1 MTDNSIPGSTD
12 QKGKIRWGSVLAGVS
27 ILLVLALLTVGLLQA
42 YRGPLKLGEP
52 APDFILHT
60 FDGEQIDTSELRGQ
74 VILVN
79 VWASWCATCVYE
91 ASELEQ
97 AYLMYRDQGAVFLG
111 VDWSDTETKALEY
124 LQRFGIT
131 YPNGPDL
138 GGQIYRDYRVKGVPE
153 TFIINPD
160 GLLSGLKIGAYS
172 SLDEIVHA
180 IEVAL
185 DS

>member
-1 MTDNSIPGSTD
+1 MTEETLQD
-12 QKGKIRWGSVLAGVS
+12 QAAQTGPRGWGVFVIWA
-27 ILLVLALLTVGLLQA
+27 LLIGILALLAFGLLEA
-42 YRGPLKLGEP
+42 NRGPLKVGEL
-52 APDFILHT
+52 APDFILNT
-60 FDGEQIDTSELRGQ
+60 FDGDQIDTSKLRGQ

-91 ASELEQ
+91 AAELEQ
-97 AYLMYRDQGAVFLG
+97 AYQMYRDQGVVFLG

-138 GGQIYRDYRVKGVPE
+138 GGRIYKEYRVKGVPE
-153 TFIINPD
+153 TFIIGPD
-160 GLLSGLKIGAYS
+160 GLLSGLKIGAYAA
-172 SLDEIVHA
+172 LDEIVRA